1 MLEFFYCFLHN
12 YVDRRD
18 FECIYMD
25 TDLAYFATTG
35 ECLRDVV
42 KPELLKVYGKLRKIG
57 LQLAIAM
64 KHLIEHQTYLRL
76 NLLLLKLLLQ
86 LVSPNTLVKVLKQ
99 SGINW
104 KRYMQAFQGYLEKA
118 KNVGFRLY
126 KQVTVRYK
134 RIKFGLLFIIL
145 IW

>member
-42 KPELLKVYGKLRKIG
+42 KPELLKVYDKIRKIG

-64 KHLIEHQTYLRL
+64 EHLIEHQTYLRL

-104 KRYMQAFQGYLEKA
+104 KRYTQAFQRYLEKA

-126 KQVTVRYK
+126 KQVIVRYK
-134 RIKFGLLFIIL
+134 RIKFGYYLLS
-145 IW
+145 

>member
-1 MLEFFYCFLHN
+1 
-12 YVDRRD
+12 
-18 FECIYMD
+18 MD

-76 NLLLLKLLLQ
+76 NLLVLKLLLQ
-86 LVSPNTLVKVLKQ
+86 LVSLNTLVKVLKQ

>member
-1 MLEFFYCFLHN
+1 
-12 YVDRRD
+12 
-18 FECIYMD
+18 MD

-42 KPELLKVYGKLRKIG
+42 KPELLKVYDKIRKIG
-57 LQLAIAM
+57 LQLAKAM
-64 KHLIEHQTYLRL
+64 EHLIEHQTYLRL
-76 NLLLLKLLLQ
+76 NLLVLKLLLQ

-104 KRYMQAFQGYLEKA
+104 KRYTQAFQRYLEKA

-126 KQVTVRYK
+126 KQVIVRYK
-134 RIKFGLLFIIL
+134 RIKFGYYLLS
-145 IW
+145 